1 MLFGRYRVL
10 QTDARPRFSAS
21 GEFLGMI
28 GVNVDITERQEA
40 ERGRELL
47 VAELNHRVKNT
58 LAVVQAIAH
67 QTFRSSA
74 SPIEA
79 RKSFEGRLTTLS
91 AAHNLLTQTNWER
104 VPLKELADLTLGGSG
119 TNANRISISGP
130 NILLPPKEAVSIAM
144 ALHELCTNAVKY
156 GALSN
161 DEGRITVTWAQPK
174 SDHLELRW
182 VESGGPPVVSP
193 THRGFGSLLL
203 ERTLAQDLEGEVKIE
218 FRPEGLVC
226 SIVAPLTHSGRG

>member
-1 MLFGRYRVL
+1 
-10 QTDARPRFSAS
+10 
-21 GEFLGMI
+21 MI
-28 GVNVDITERQEA
+28 GVNVDITERDEA

-58 LAVVQAIAH
+58 LAIVQAIAH
-67 QTFRSSA
+67 QTFRSA
-74 SPIEA
+74 ISPAEA

-104 VPLKELADLTLGGSG
+104 VSLKELANLTLGGNG
-119 TNANRISISGP
+119 TNANRISLTGP
-130 NILLPPKEAVSIAM
+130 NILLPPKDAVSIAM

-161 DEGRITVTWAQPK
+161 DEGRITVTWSQPNRNG
-174 SDHLELRW
+174 DHLELRW
-182 VESGGPPVVSP
+182 EESGGPPVVPP

-226 SIVAPLTHSGRG
+226 SIVAPLTQSGGH